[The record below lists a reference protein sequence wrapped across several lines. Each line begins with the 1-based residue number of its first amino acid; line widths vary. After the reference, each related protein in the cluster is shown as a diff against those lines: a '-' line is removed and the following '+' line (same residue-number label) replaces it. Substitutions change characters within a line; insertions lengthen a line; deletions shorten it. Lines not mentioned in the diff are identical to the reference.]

1 MALLGRTKK
10 EVLLEFRTSEILHAA
25 RSVFATHGYARAT
38 VDEIAEVAGLA
49 KGTIYLYFPSK
60 QDLFLAALREGVEQL
75 HAQARDGIAQAVTVQ
90 DKIRAFVNA
99 RLDYCGRNREFFRIY
114 YTEFASVQVR
124 SSNAQ
129 PEFQDLYEQQLR
141 VLESVIEEGIASG
154 EIRPL
159 ESAKVARLVY
169 EVTRSAVAQHMLA
182 WPDQR
187 PEETTE
193 LVTDLIWRGIGC

>member
-25 RSVFATHGYARAT
+25 RTVFASHGYAKST
-38 VDEIAEVAGLA
+38 VDEIAEVAGIA
-49 KGTIYLYFPSK
+49 KGTIYIYFPSK

-75 HAQARDGIAQAVTVQ
+75 HAQARDHIARAGSVQ
-90 DKIRAFVNA
+90 EKIRAFVNA
-99 RLDYCGRNREFFRIY
+99 RLEYCDQNRDFFRIY
-114 YTEFASVQVR
+114 YTEFASLQVR

-129 PEFQDLYEQQLR
+129 PEFHDLYEQQLR
-141 VLESVIEEGIASG
+141 LLETVISEGIASG
-154 EIRPL
+154 QIRPL
-159 ESAKVARLVY
+159 DSAKIARLIY
-169 EVTRSAVAQHMLA
+169 EATRSAVAQHMLA

-187 PEETTE
+187 PEETTN